1 MKTVNEMTQNRKVA
15 ITRSFPEETIE
26 ERNKNLVRYAMEE
39 VWNKG
44 NYSVLDEIIQPDF
57 VIYSLPNGKKVTG
70 KDGVIQYFN
79 AIRSAFPDIRFYIQD
94 QVAEGDK
101 VVTYWMAEGTHRG
114 TFEGIPPTGKSL
126 RITSIDIDY
135 ITNGR
140 FSQCY
145 ANTDQFGLLQQLGVL
160 SNQIE
165 KENEV
170 APPQAWDSIAEGYD
184 KYVTDTE
191 VWLATEALARVGLKH
206 GQKFLD
212 VAAGCGGLSLP
223 AARLGAEVLAV
234 DWSPAMIKQFEDRIH
249 REKLVHARGLVM
261 DGHRLELEDNTFD
274 VTGSQ
279 FGVMLFPDQK
289 KALREMVRVT
299 KPGGKVLLIAYGDP
313 KQIDFLN
320 FFIAALKA
328 VAPHFPGLPDNPPP
342 LEFQNADPVVLR
354 ERLLEAGLKNVVVD
368 TVTEKLQFTSGE
380 QLWNWILNGN
390 PIVEHLLSELK
401 FTDAERRVVKQNLE
415 DRVKKLGEKNRGVAT
430 LTNPVNIG
438 HGTK

>member
-1 MKTVNEMTQNRKVA
+1 METVNEIIKKGKIATA
-15 ITRSFPEETIE
+15 PSFQEGSIE
-26 ERNKNLVRYAMEE
+26 ERNKNLVRYTIDE

-44 NYSVLDEIIQPDF
+44 NYSVLDEIIEPDF
-57 VIYSLPNGKKVTG
+57 VIYSLSDGKKVIG
-70 KDGVIQYFN
+70 RDGVINYLN
-79 AIRSAFPDIRFYIQD
+79 AIKGAFPDIRFHIED

-101 VVTYWMAEGTHRG
+101 VVTHWMAEGTHRG
-114 TFEGIPPTGKSL
+114 IFDGIPPSGKRL

-145 ANTDQFGLLQQLGVL
+145 ANMNQFGLLQQLGVL
-160 SNQIE
+160 GNDIARSDE
-165 KENEV
+165 
-170 APPQAWDSIAEGYD
+170 AAPQAWDNIADGYD

-191 VWLATEALARVGLKH
+191 IWLANEALKRVGLKH
-206 GQKFLD
+206 GQRFLD

-234 DWSPAMIKQFEDRIH
+234 DWSMAMIKRFEDRIR
-249 REKLVHARGLVM
+249 RENFKQARGLVM
-261 DGHRLELEDNTFD
+261 DGHRLDLPDNQFD
-274 VTGSQ
+274 VSGSQ

-299 KPGGKVLLIAYGDP
+299 KPGGKVLLIAYGNPND
-313 KQIDFLN
+313 IDFLN
-320 FFIAALKA
+320 FFLAAVKA
-328 VAPHFPGLPDNPPP
+328 VAPHFPGLPDSPPP
-342 LEFQNADPVVLR
+342 LEFQNADPVILHR
-354 ERLLEAGLKNVVVD
+354 RLVDAGLKNVTVD
-368 TVTEKLQFTSGE
+368 TVTEKIEFTSGE

-401 FTDAERRVVKQNLE
+401 LTTAERSVIKQNLD
-415 DRVKKLGEKNRGVAT
+415 DRLQKLGQKNGGVAI

-438 HGTK
+438 YGTK

>member
-1 MKTVNEMTQNRKVA
+1 METVNEISKKGKVA
-15 ITRSFPEETIE
+15 TAPSFPGRSIE
-26 ERNKNLVRYAMEE
+26 ERNKHLVRYTIEE

-57 VIYSLPNGKKVTG
+57 VIYSLPDGKKVIG
-70 KDGVIQYFN
+70 REGVVNYFN
-79 AIRSAFPDIRFYIQD
+79 AIKSAFPDIRFYVQD

-101 VVTYWMAEGTHRG
+101 VVTHWMAEGTHRG
-114 TFEGIPPTGKSL
+114 IFEGIPPTGKSL

-135 ITNGR
+135 ITNGK

-145 ANTDQFGLLQQLGVL
+145 ANMDQFGLLQQLGVL
-160 SNQIE
+160 SNDVG
-165 KENEV
+165 KDDEV
-170 APPQAWDSIAEGYD
+170 APQAWDNIAEGYD

-191 VWLATEALARVGLKH
+191 VWLANEALKRVDLKD

-234 DWSPAMIKQFEDRIH
+234 DWSPAMIKQFEDRI
-249 REKLVHARGLVM
+249 RKENLKQARGLVM
-261 DGHRLELEDNTFD
+261 DGHRLDLPDNQFD
-274 VTGSQ
+274 VSGSQ

-289 KALREMVRVT
+289 EALREMVRVT
-299 KPGGKVLLIAYGDP
+299 KPGGKVLLIAYGNPND
-313 KQIDFLN
+313 IDFLD
-320 FFIAALKA
+320 FFIGALKA

-342 LEFQNADPVVLR
+342 LEFQNADPAILR
-354 ERLLEAGLKNVVVD
+354 QRLVEAGLKNVTVD
-368 TVTEKLQFTSGE
+368 TVTEKLEFTSGE

-401 FTDAERRVVKQNLE
+401 LTNAEREVVKQDLD
-415 DRVKKLGEKNRGVAT
+415 DRVQKLGQNNRGVAT

-438 HGTK
+438 YGTK